1 MKNILKLVHKDEKYK
16 QIAGDLASGKDCHV
30 QGLWGSSAAFLI
42 AGLASDKDLSRKGE
56 ILFVTSGIEEAEEVF
71 EDVNVFLN
79 ESVTFFPVSE
89 DAISVESLPDT
100 NTYVQQ
106 IDVLYKL
113 LLRNGESTSRIIITS
128 IQSLLQHVPPPEAI
142 EKNILTIKI
151 GQECEQEFLV
161 DWLIK
166 GGFVRTG
173 IVELPGEFS
182 LRGGIIDIFPFSS
195 LKEHEQ
201 GNDIPAGNREG
212 EMPYRIEFFGD
223 EIDSIRIFNAE
234 TQLSAKKVNVCKI
247 LGAQAEQVNTPAHPK
262 DKPSPSERSGRKK
275 SKFSSLIDYIPKDS
289 WIIFKEYENIES
301 KAEHINDNLQSHDK
315 IFSFNRIIKSCKDFR
330 KIYLSRLTLK
340 RKNVFSFNIKALDN
354 FDHDVDNSIQK
365 IEGIKISHNNT
376 VIFCSNQAEEQRLRE
391 LLSSDINFQTASR
404 KAKSKR
410 TRKIAGKR
418 SLSNHIE
425 YQIGHLNHG
434 FLFEDISTA
443 FLTHHEIFRRY
454 RLRREPKNLIP
465 SKAIDSFLDLAEG
478 DLVVHATH
486 GIARFLGM
494 QMLNSDNES
503 GSCGEFLALEFDE
516 GAKVY
521 VPATKIE
528 LVQKYISGSEHKPK
542 LSKLGNR
549 TWERKKQIAKAAVQD
564 MATELISMQAIR
576 EAKRGISYPKDSEWQ
591 RKFESEFI
599 YQETEDQLQ
608 VARDIKNDME
618 SSKPMDRLI
627 CGDVGYGKTE
637 IAIRAAFKTVMY
649 GKQVAVL
656 VPTTLLAQQ
665 HYRTFIERM
674 ADYTV
679 NINVLSRFKTR
690 KEQKEI
696 LEDLKEGKVDIVIG
710 THRLVQKDVT
720 FKDIGLIVIDEEQRF
735 GVVHKEQLKKLRESV
750 DVLTLTAT
758 PIPRTLHLSL
768 LGIRDISSLNT
779 PPQDRQSIQTSL
791 LRFDSEVIRN
801 AILHELN
808 RDGQV
813 YFVHNRVKNI
823 NRIAETIGKIVPEA
837 RITVAH
843 GQMPER
849 ILEKKAT
856 DFINGRSDILVSTT
870 IIESG
875 LDIPNVN
882 TIFINEADIFGL
894 ADLHQLRGRVGRYKH
909 RAYAYLLLPK
919 NRPVAP
925 EAEKRL
931 KAIIDFSELG
941 AGFKIAMRDLE
952 IRGTGNILGI
962 EQHGHIAAVGYEMF
976 CRLLEI
982 VIRKAK
988 NEPVPDHNDV
998 HINLNLE
1005 SYLPDNYIPDMKLK
1019 IEIYRKINRLSSK
1032 HEIEEMEKELNDRFG
1047 PIPEHVKNLLMECEI
1062 RVVAQKSNIRSLIR
1076 INGTIILQVENLK
1089 KTETLFKNAK
1099 KMVKVVDS
1107 NELHLTLPGKRM
1119 STYDTADFV
1128 KNLLNAKSSP

>member
-1 MKNILKLVHKDEKYK
+1 MKNILKLVRKNEKYK
-16 QIAGDLASGKDCHV
+16 QIADSLFTGKDCHV
-30 QGLWGSSAAFLI
+30 QGLWGSSGSFLI
-42 AGLASDKDLSRKGE
+42 AGLASDKNLSRRGE

-71 EDVNVFLN
+71 EDVNIFLHQ
-79 ESVTFFPVSE
+79 SPLFFPVSE
-89 DAISVESLPDT
+89 DAISIESLPDT

-106 IDVLYKL
+106 INVLYKL
-113 LLRNGESTSRIIITS
+113 LSGNGESACRIIITP
-128 IQSLLQHVPPPEAI
+128 IQSLLQHVPPPETI

-151 GQECEQEFLV
+151 GQECEQGYIVE
-161 DWLIK
+161 WLIK
-166 GGFVRTG
+166 GGFERAG

-195 LKEHEQ
+195 LNEYDQDH
-201 GNDIPAGNREG
+201 DTPAGNRKG
-212 EMPYRIEFFGD
+212 EPYRIEFFGD
-223 EIDSIRIFNAE
+223 EIDSIRVFNAE
-234 TQLSAKKVNVCKI
+234 TQLSSKKVNECKI
-247 LGAQAEQVNTPAHPK
+247 LGVQTEHIDSPTHKETNPSQSE
-262 DKPSPSERSGRKK
+262 KPGRRRSR
-275 SKFSSLIDYIPKDS
+275 FSSLIDYIPKES
-289 WIIFKEYENIES
+289 WIIFKEFENIES
-301 KAEHINDNLQSHDK
+301 KAENINDNLQSHDK
-315 IFSFNRIIKSCKDFR
+315 MFSFNRIIKSCKDFR

-340 RKNVFSFNIKALDN
+340 RENIFSFNIKALDH
-354 FDHDVDNSIQK
+354 FDHDVDNSIRK
-365 IEGIKISHNNT
+365 IEEIKTAHNNT
-376 VIFCSNQAEEQRLRE
+376 IIFCSNQAEEQRLSE
-391 LLSSDINFQTASR
+391 LLLSDIGIQPDVSKTKPR
-404 KAKSKR
+404 RTVKAE
-410 TRKIAGKR
+410 GKR
-418 SLSNHIE
+418 SLTNHIE

-454 RLRREPKNLIP
+454 RLRREPKSLVP
-465 SKAIDSFLDLAEG
+465 SKAIDSFLDLAVG
-478 DLVVHATH
+478 DLVVHASH
-486 GIARFLGM
+486 GIAKFLGM
-494 QMLNSDNES
+494 QILKSDNES

-528 LVQKYISGSEHKPK
+528 LVQKYISGSERKPK

-564 MATELISMQAIR
+564 MATELISMQAVR
-576 EAKRGISYPKDSEWQ
+576 EAKQGIAYPKDSEWQ

-608 VARDIKNDME
+608 VARDIKRDME

-665 HYRTFIERM
+665 HYRTFIDRM
-674 ADYTV
+674 ADYPV
-679 NINVLSRFKTR
+679 NVNVLSRFKTR
-690 KEQKEI
+690 KAQKEI

-710 THRLVQKDVT
+710 THRLVQKDVV
-720 FKDIGLIVIDEEQRF
+720 FKDIGLIIIDEEQRF
-735 GVVHKEQLKKLRESV
+735 GVVHKERLKKLRESV

-791 LRFDSEVIRN
+791 LRFDPKVIRN

-823 NRIAETIGKIVPEA
+823 NSIAEAIRKIVPEA
-837 RITVAH
+837 SITVAH
-843 GQMPER
+843 GQMPEGV
-849 ILEKKAT
+849 LEKKTA

-919 NRPVAP
+919 NRPVSP

-982 VIRKAK
+982 VIRKAR
-988 NEPVPDHNDV
+988 NEPVPDLNDV

-1005 SYLPDNYIPDMKLK
+1005 SYLPDDYIPDMKLK
-1019 IEIYRKINRLSSK
+1019 IEMYRKINRLSSK
-1032 HEIEEMEKELNDRFG
+1032 HEIEEMEKELVDRFG
-1047 PIPEHVKNLLMECEI
+1047 PLPEHVKNLLMECEI
-1062 RVVAQKSNIRSLIR
+1062 RIAAQASHISSLIQTDS
-1076 INGTIILQVENLK
+1076 TIILQVENLK
-1089 KTETLFKNAK
+1089 RIEKLFINAK
-1099 KMVKVVDS
+1099 VRIKVVDS

-1119 STYDTADFV
+1119 SPYDTAAFV
-1128 KNLLNAKSSP
+1128 KNLLILK

>member
-1 MKNILKLVHKDEKYK
+1 MKKILKLVRKDEKYK
-16 QIAGDLASGKDCHV
+16 EIADNLISGKDCHV

-42 AGLASDKDLSRKGE
+42 AGLASDKNLSRKGE

-71 EDVNVFLN
+71 EDINVFLH
-79 ESVTFFPVSE
+79 ESPIFFPVSE

-106 IDVLYKL
+106 INVLYKL
-113 LLRNGESTSRIIITS
+113 LSGTGGSTCRIIITP

-142 EKNILTIKI
+142 GENILTIKI
-151 GQECEQEFLV
+151 GQECEQEFIV

-166 GGFVRTG
+166 GGFERAG

-195 LKEHEQ
+195 LNEYEQ
-201 GNDIPAGNREG
+201 GNDVPAGNRAG

-223 EIDSIRIFNAE
+223 EIDSIRIFNTE
-234 TQLSAKKVNVCKI
+234 TQLSAKRVDECKI
-247 LGAQAEQVNTPAHPK
+247 LGVQTEQINVPAHPEVK
-262 DKPSPSERSGRKK
+262 TSPSEKSGEKRS
-275 SKFSSLIDYIPKDS
+275 SFNSLIDYIPKES
-289 WIIFKEYENIES
+289 WIIFKEFENIES

-340 RKNVFSFNIKALDN
+340 RENTLSFNIKALDH

-365 IEGIKISHNNT
+365 IEDIKTAHNNT
-376 VIFCSNQAEEQRLRE
+376 IIFCSNQAEEQRLSE
-391 LLSSDINFQTASR
+391 LLSPDINSQPASR
-404 KAKSKR
+404 KTKHKSA
-410 TRKIAGKR
+410 RKTTDKR

-454 RLRREPKNLIP
+454 RLRREPKSLIP
-465 SKAIDSFLDLAEG
+465 SKAIDSFLDLAVG
-478 DLVVHATH
+478 DLVVHASH

-503 GSCGEFLALEFDE
+503 GSCGEFLTLEFDE
-516 GAKVY
+516 EAKVY

-528 LVQKYISGSEHKPK
+528 LVQKYISGSERKPK

-576 EAKRGISYPKDSEWQ
+576 EAKQGIAYPKDSEWQ

-608 VARDIKNDME
+608 VAMDIKNDME

-674 ADYTV
+674 ADYPV
-679 NINVLSRFKTR
+679 NINVLSRFKNR

-735 GVVHKEQLKKLRESV
+735 GVAHKEKLKKLRESV

-791 LRFDSEVIRN
+791 LRFDPEVIRN

-813 YFVHNRVKNI
+813 YFVHNRVRNI
-823 NRIAETIGKIVPEA
+823 NHIAETIGKIVPEA
-837 RITVAH
+837 SITVAH
-843 GQMPER
+843 GQMPEGV
-849 ILEKKAT
+849 LEKKTA

-919 NRPVAP
+919 NRPVSP

-988 NEPVPDHNDV
+988 NEPVQDYNDI

-1005 SYLPDNYIPDMKLK
+1005 SYLPDDYIPDMKLK
-1019 IEIYRKINRLSSK
+1019 IEIYRKINRLSAK
-1032 HEIEEMEKELNDRFG
+1032 HEIEEMEQELADRFG
-1047 PIPEHVKNLLMECEI
+1047 PIPEYVKNLLMECAI
-1062 RVVAQKSNIRSLIR
+1062 RVAAQASHILSLIR
-1076 INGTIILQVENLK
+1076 VDGTILLQVENLQK
-1089 KTETLFKNAK
+1089 AETLFKNAK
-1099 KMVKVVDS
+1099 KMLKVVAS
-1107 NELHLTLPGKRM
+1107 NELHLTLPRKRM
-1119 STYDTADFV
+1119 SSYDTADFV
-1128 KNLLNAKSSP
+1128 KNLLIPK

>member
-1 MKNILKLVHKDEKYK
+1 
-16 QIAGDLASGKDCHV
+16 
-30 QGLWGSSAAFLI
+30 
-42 AGLASDKDLSRKGE
+42 
-56 ILFVTSGIEEAEEVF
+56 
-71 EDVNVFLN
+71 
-79 ESVTFFPVSE
+79 
-89 DAISVESLPDT
+89 
-100 NTYVQQ
+100 
-106 IDVLYKL
+106 
-113 LLRNGESTSRIIITS
+113 
-128 IQSLLQHVPPPEAI
+128 
-142 EKNILTIKI
+142 
-151 GQECEQEFLV
+151 
-161 DWLIK
+161 
-166 GGFVRTG
+166 
-173 IVELPGEFS
+173 
-182 LRGGIIDIFPFSS
+182 
-195 LKEHEQ
+195 
-201 GNDIPAGNREG
+201 
-212 EMPYRIEFFGD
+212 
-223 EIDSIRIFNAE
+223 
-234 TQLSAKKVNVCKI
+234 
-247 LGAQAEQVNTPAHPK
+247 
-262 DKPSPSERSGRKK
+262 
-275 SKFSSLIDYIPKDS
+275 
-289 WIIFKEYENIES
+289 
-301 KAEHINDNLQSHDK
+301 
-315 IFSFNRIIKSCKDFR
+315 
-330 KIYLSRLTLK
+330 
-340 RKNVFSFNIKALDN
+340 
-354 FDHDVDNSIQK
+354 
-365 IEGIKISHNNT
+365 
-376 VIFCSNQAEEQRLRE
+376 
-391 LLSSDINFQTASR
+391 
-404 KAKSKR
+404 
-410 TRKIAGKR
+410 
-418 SLSNHIE
+418 
-425 YQIGHLNHG
+425 
-434 FLFEDISTA
+434 LFEDISTA

-454 RLRREPKNLIP
+454 RLRREPKSLIP
-465 SKAIDSFLDLAEG
+465 SKAIDSFLDLAVG
-478 DLVVHATH
+478 DLVVHASH

-494 QMLNSDNES
+494 QILNSDNET

-516 GAKVY
+516 KAKVY

-528 LVQKYISGSEHKPK
+528 LVQKYISGSERKPK

-549 TWERKKQIAKAAVQD
+549 TWERKKQIATAAVQD

-576 EAKRGISYPKDSEWQ
+576 EAKQGIAYPKDSEWQ

-608 VARDIKNDME
+608 VISDIKNDME

-665 HYRTFIERM
+665 HYRTFIDRM
-674 ADYTV
+674 ADYPV
-679 NINVLSRFKTR
+679 NIDMLSRFKTK
-690 KEQKEI
+690 KEQKGI

-710 THRLVQKDVT
+710 THRLVQKDIT

-735 GVVHKEQLKKLRESV
+735 GVAHKEKLKKLRESV

-779 PPQDRQSIQTSL
+779 APQDRQSIQTNL
-791 LRFDSEVIRN
+791 LRFDSKVIRN

-813 YFVHNRVKNI
+813 YFVHNRVRNI

-837 RITVAH
+837 SITVAH
-843 GQMPER
+843 GQMPEGV
-849 ILEKKAT
+849 LEKETA
-856 DFINGRSDILVSTT
+856 DFINGKSDILVSTT

-882 TIFINEADIFGL
+882 TIFINEADHFGL

-909 RAYAYLLLPK
+909 RAYAYLLLPI
-919 NRPVAP
+919 NRPVTP

-988 NEPVPDHNDV
+988 NEPVQDYNDI
-998 HINLNLE
+998 HINLNLD

-1032 HEIEEMEKELNDRFG
+1032 HEIEDMGKELADRFG
-1047 PIPEHVKNLLMECEI
+1047 QIPEYVKNLLMECEI
-1062 RVVAQKSNIRSLIR
+1062 RVAAQASHILSLIR
-1076 INGTIILQVENLK
+1076 TNSTIILQIESLQK
-1089 KTETLFKNAK
+1089 AEILFKNAK
-1099 KMVKVVDS
+1099 KMVKVVAS
-1107 NELHLTLPGKRM
+1107 NELHLTLPRKRM

-1128 KNLLNAKSSP
+1128 KNLLIIK

>member
-1 MKNILKLVHKDEKYK
+1 MKNMLKLIHKDKKYK

-42 AGLASDKDLSRKGE
+42 ASLASDKNLSGKGE
-56 ILFVTSGIEEAEEVF
+56 ILFVTSGIEEAEEVV
-71 EDVNVFLN
+71 EDINVFLH
-79 ESVTFFPVSE
+79 ESPLFFPVSE
-89 DAISVESLPDT
+89 DSISVESLPDT
-100 NTYVQQ
+100 NAYAQQ
-106 IDVLYKL
+106 IKVLYKL
-113 LLRNGESTSRIIITS
+113 LSDNCKSTCKIIIAP
-128 IQSLLQHVPPPEAI
+128 IQSLLQHVPPPEVI

-151 GQECEQEFLV
+151 GQECEQEFIV
-161 DWLIK
+161 EWLIK
-166 GGFVRTG
+166 GGFDRTG

-195 LKEHEQ
+195 LSENVQ
-201 GNDIPAGNREG
+201 GNDIPAESGAG

-223 EIDSIRIFNAE
+223 EIDSIRMFNAE
-234 TQLSAKKVNVCKI
+234 TQLSAKKVNECKI
-247 LGAQAEQVNTPAHPK
+247 LGVQTEQVNTPAHTK
-262 DKPSPSERSGRKK
+262 GKSSPSVRLGRQKGRLC
-275 SKFSSLIDYIPKDS
+275 SLIDYIPKES

-315 IFSFNRIIKSCKDFR
+315 MFSFNRIRKSCKDFR

-340 RKNVFSFNIKALDN
+340 RENTFSFNIKALDH
-354 FDHDVDNSIQK
+354 FDHDVDNSIK
-365 IEGIKISHNNT
+365 RIGEIKTSHKNT
-376 VIFCSNQAEEQRLRE
+376 IIFCSNQAEEQRLSE
-391 LLSSDINFQTASR
+391 LLSPDIASHPASH
-404 KAKSKR
+404 KTKPKG

-418 SLSNHIE
+418 SISNSID

-528 LVQKYISGSEHKPK
+528 LVQKYISGSERKPR
-542 LSKLGNR
+542 LSKLGSR

-576 EAKRGISYPKDSEWQ
+576 EAKQGIAYPKDSEWQ
-591 RKFESEFI
+591 KKFESEFI

-608 VARDIKNDME
+608 VISDIKDDME

-665 HYRTFIERM
+665 HYRTFLERM
-674 ADYTV
+674 ADYPV

-735 GVVHKEQLKKLRESV
+735 GVVHKEKLKKLRESV

-758 PIPRTLHLSL
+758 P
-768 LGIRDISSLNT
+768 
-779 PPQDRQSIQTSL
+779 
-791 LRFDSEVIRN
+791 
-801 AILHELN
+801 
-808 RDGQV
+808 
-813 YFVHNRVKNI
+813 
-823 NRIAETIGKIVPEA
+823 
-837 RITVAH
+837 
-843 GQMPER
+843 
-849 ILEKKAT
+849 
-856 DFINGRSDILVSTT
+856 
-870 IIESG
+870 
-875 LDIPNVN
+875 
-882 TIFINEADIFGL
+882 
-894 ADLHQLRGRVGRYKH
+894 
-909 RAYAYLLLPK
+909 
-919 NRPVAP
+919 
-925 EAEKRL
+925 
-931 KAIIDFSELG
+931 
-941 AGFKIAMRDLE
+941 
-952 IRGTGNILGI
+952 
-962 EQHGHIAAVGYEMF
+962 
-976 CRLLEI
+976 
-982 VIRKAK
+982 
-988 NEPVPDHNDV
+988 
-998 HINLNLE
+998 
-1005 SYLPDNYIPDMKLK
+1005 
-1019 IEIYRKINRLSSK
+1019 
-1032 HEIEEMEKELNDRFG
+1032 
-1047 PIPEHVKNLLMECEI
+1047 
-1062 RVVAQKSNIRSLIR
+1062 
-1076 INGTIILQVENLK
+1076 
-1089 KTETLFKNAK
+1089 
-1099 KMVKVVDS
+1099 
-1107 NELHLTLPGKRM
+1107 
-1119 STYDTADFV
+1119 
-1128 KNLLNAKSSP
+1128 

>member
-1 MKNILKLVHKDEKYK
+1 VENILKLVRKDEKYK
-16 QIAGDLASGKDCHV
+16 QIAGDLTSGKDCHV

-42 AGLASDKDLSRKGE
+42 AGLASDKNLSRKGE

-71 EDVNVFLN
+71 EDVNVFLHEN
-79 ESVTFFPVSE
+79 PLFFPVSE
-89 DAISVESLPDT
+89 DAISVESLPDA

-106 IDVLYKL
+106 INVLYKL
-113 LLRNGESTSRIIITS
+113 LSGNGESTCRIIITP
-128 IQSLLQHVPPPEAI
+128 IQSLLQHIPPPEAI

-151 GQECEQEFLV
+151 GQECEQEFIV

-166 GGFVRTG
+166 GGFERAG

-201 GNDIPAGNREG
+201 GNDVPAGNIAG

-223 EIDSIRIFNAE
+223 EIDSIRIFNTE
-234 TQLSAKKVNVCKI
+234 TQLSAKKVNECKI
-247 LGAQAEQVNTPAHPK
+247 LGVQTEQVNTPAHPK
-262 DKPSPSERSGRKK
+262 TKPSPSEKSGEKRST
-275 SKFSSLIDYIPKDS
+275 FSSLIDYIPKES
-289 WIIFKEYENIES
+289 WIIFKEFENIES

-315 IFSFNRIIKSCKDFR
+315 MFSFNRIIKLCKDFR
-330 KIYLSRLTLK
+330 KIYLYKLTLK
-340 RKNVFSFNIKALDN
+340 RENIFSFNIKALDH

-365 IEGIKISHNNT
+365 IGGIKTSHKNT
-376 VIFCSNQAEEQRLRE
+376 IIFCSNQAEEQRLSE
-391 LLSSDINFQTASR
+391 LLSSDIDSQPDAR
-404 KAKSKR
+404 KTKPKR
-410 TRKIAGKR
+410 TRKTTGKR

-434 FLFEDISTA
+434 FLFEEISTA

-454 RLRREPKNLIP
+454 RLRREPKSLVP
-465 SKAIDSFLDLAEG
+465 SKAIDSFLDLAVG
-478 DLVVHATH
+478 DLVVHASH
-486 GIARFLGM
+486 GIAKFLGM
-494 QMLNSDNES
+494 QILNSDNES

-528 LVQKYISGSEHKPK
+528 LVQKYISGSERKPK

-549 TWERKKQIAKAAVQD
+549 TWERKKQIATAAVQD

-576 EAKRGISYPKDSEWQ
+576 EAKQGIAYPKDSEWQ

-599 YQETEDQLQ
+599 YQETADQLQ
-608 VARDIKNDME
+608 VISDIKNDME
-618 SSKPMDRLI
+618 SSKPMDRLV

-656 VPTTLLAQQ
+656 VPTTLLARQ
-665 HYRTFIERM
+665 HYRTFVDRM
-674 ADYTV
+674 ADYPV
-679 NINVLSRFKTR
+679 NIDVLSRFKTR
-690 KEQKEI
+690 KKQKEI
-696 LEDLKEGKVDIVIG
+696 LEDLKEGTVDIVIG
-710 THRLVQKDVT
+710 THRLVQKDIT

-735 GVVHKEQLKKLRESV
+735 GVAHKEKLKKLRESV

-779 PPQDRQSIQTSL
+779 APQDRQSIQTSL
-791 LRFDSEVIRN
+791 LRFDPEVIRN

-813 YFVHNRVKNI
+813 YFVHNRVRNI

-837 RITVAH
+837 SITVAH
-843 GQMPER
+843 GQMPEGV
-849 ILEKKAT
+849 LEEKTA

-919 NRPVAP
+919 NRPVSP

-988 NEPVPDHNDV
+988 NEPVHDYNDI

-1019 IEIYRKINRLSSK
+1019 IEIYRKVNRLSSK
-1032 HEIEEMEKELNDRFG
+1032 HEIEEMEKELTDRFG

-1062 RVVAQKSNIRSLIR
+1062 RVAAQASHISSLIR
-1076 INGTIILQVENLK
+1076 IDGTIVLQVENLK
-1089 KTETLFKNAK
+1089 QIETLFKNAK
-1099 KMVKVVDS
+1099 KMVKVVAS
-1107 NELHLTLPGKRM
+1107 NELHLTLPRKRM
-1119 STYDTADFV
+1119 SSYDTADFV
-1128 KNLLNAKSSP
+1128 KNLLIMT